1 MVIIRNLTCFN
12 NIDKPSLEMCQ
23 RFTLFYIKTERRKTI
38 KLERGYTEII
48 WRLEFS
54 QAGSPLT

>member
-1 MVIIRNLTCFN
+1 MVIHRNLTCFN